1 MMIPPADTVD
11 TLATAPLPPPPV
23 NRRASLTTK
32 LDPPDVIVKLDDIV
46 TFPIVVLPIKPVPPP
61 PDTVRV
67 GGNI

>member
-1 MMIPPADTVD
+1 MIPPADTVD

-61 PDTVRV
+61 HVTVRV